1 MKHLQVIILLI
12 IPVIRVWG
20 LRLQFF
26 THKLGVVMK
35 TPRTTTVTR
44 GSSSNLELSRGRH
57 KTPRRLKAA
66 FSVRKSKKRRIMLW
80 ASLSF
85 ACLVICLHFQNSH
98 SFLGNF
104 GNAHNVLGA
113 DLDSNIDLKTGFVSG
128 EASRT
133 NIYGEVSTVKY
144 HIKPNEH
151 KLKLLLDE
159 ATACFDIQCRGSQV
173 FMRSKF
179 SLHDVPGCVNFGV
192 SSFTSSSR
200 TTGRLLRFD
209 LQHRPSLNDLRKGD
223 FVHSDLVC
231 TPPGQQ
237 MTAGARL
244 IVSIDRLSD
253 TDKASKNT
261 IFFINT
267 REAHLTDAVSQGS
280 FEFRTENILTVNEL
294 PRNPIFQTRWELAG
308 GSRSISLLNLVRVCV
323 AKIF

>member
-1 MKHLQVIILLI
+1 MSL
-12 IPVIRVWG
+12 G
-20 LRLQFF
+20 GRLQFF
-26 THKLGVVMK
+26 THK
-35 TPRTTTVTR
+35 P
-44 GSSSNLELSRGRH
+44 GSHENAQNNNGHERQRLSSLKAARCSNLERSRGRP
-57 KTPRRLKAA
+57 KTPRRYKAVFCA
-66 FSVRKSKKRRIMLW
+66 RKSKKRCKMLW

-85 ACLVICLHFQNSH
+85 ACLIMCMHFQNAH

-104 GNAHNVLGA
+104 GNAHTVLGA
-113 DLDSNIDLKTGFVSG
+113 DLDSDVDLQTGFVSG

-179 SLHDVPGCVNFGV
+179 ALHDVPGCVNFGI
-192 SSFTSSSR
+192 SSFTSSSKA
-200 TTGRLLRFD
+200 TGRLLRYD
-209 LQHRPSLNDLRKGD
+209 MQRRPSLNDLRKGD

-244 IVSIDRLSD
+244 IVTIDRLSD
-253 TDKASKNT
+253 TDKASKHT
-261 IFFINT
+261 IFLINT

-294 PRNPIFQTRWELAG
+294 PRNPNFQTRWELAG

-323 AKIF
+323 AKMF